1 MLPPTRDVGD
11 FVVLYRELQGQTMV
25 IVLPNKDSYESEF
38 EEARTYLRLLGVPD
52 ELGAVDYVWN
62 FYGGLVNLETMRLEP
77 LSLEEAMD
85 FGRAE
90 QKV

>member
-11 FVVLYRELQGQTMV
+11 FVVLYRELQADTLV

-38 EEARTYLRLLGVPD
+38 DEARTYLKLLGVSD

-62 FYGGLVNLETMRLEP
+62 FHGALVNLQTMQLEP
-77 LSLEEAMD
+77 LSLEQAMD
-85 FGRAE
+85 YGR
-90 QKV
+90 VV

>member
-11 FVVLYRELQGQTMV
+11 FVVLYRELQAQTLV

-38 EEARTYLRLLGVPD
+38 DEARIYLQLLGVPE

-62 FYGGLVNLETMRLEP
+62 FYAGVVSLVDHTISP
-77 LSLEEAMD
+77 LSLEEAIA
-85 FGRAE
+85 FGRQE
-90 QKV
+90 

>member
-11 FVVLYRELQGQTMV
+11 FVVLYRELQADTLV

-38 EEARTYLRLLGVPD
+38 DEARTYLKLLGVPE

-62 FYGGLVNLETMRLEP
+62 FHAGLVNLQTMKLEP
-77 LSLEEAMD
+77 LSLEQAMEY
-85 FGRAE
+85 GR
-90 QKV
+90 VD